1 VNPQISN
8 LRQQYLIWI
17 LVPSI
22 PNLDSEIGYYYDFD
36 QSHDE
41 YSRCFKKIGFEWRW
55 KYITQGSYIDQLKFI
70 KSESLPKE
78 PLIINL
84 CDGDEV
90 NGAPGIEVIKE
101 LKNLGLIFTG
111 AEEYFYEIT
120 TSKIPMKKV
129 FDQFGINTPKWDI
142 VSTSG
147 DNLSDIFKSLKS
159 PLILKPAVSGGSMGL
174 GIKNVVHNELE
185 AKLVLDQLQSGY
197 KGWKLDIDGFILE
210 EFIPGKE
217 FTTLLT
223 GSYDHPS
230 YIRTYTPV
238 ERVFSQK
245 IPATERILS
254 YDRLWETYEEENELD
269 HGEFLF
275 NYFPCDPDLS
285 EKINQLSLDVFHSL
299 KGTGYTRIDIRQHEK
314 NGLFYVLE
322 ANAQCGLSEDENY
335 TSIGAILRISGI
347 SFSELITEIILDAL
361 RKKIL

>member
-1 VNPQISN
+1 M
-8 LRQQYLIWI
+8 
-17 LVPSI
+17 
-22 PNLDSEIGYYYDFD
+22 DSEIGYYYDFD

-41 YSRCFKKIGFEWRW
+41 YFRCFSEIGFEWKW
-55 KYITQGSYIDQLKFI
+55 KYITQGSYVDQLKFI
-70 KSESLPKE
+70 KAESFPKE

-101 LKNLGLIFTG
+101 LKNQGLIFTG
-111 AEEYFYEIT
+111 ADEYFYEIT
-120 TSKIPMKKV
+120 TSKIPMKKI
-129 FDQFGINTPKWDI
+129 FNEFGINTPEWDI
-142 VSTSG
+142 VSSSG
-147 DNLSDIFKSLKS
+147 DNLSDIFKRLSS

-174 GIKNVVHNELE
+174 GIKNVVSNEDD
-185 AKLVLDQLQSGY
+185 AKLVLEQLQSGY

-217 FTTLLT
+217 FTSLLT
-223 GSYDHPS
+223 GSYNQP
-230 YIRTYTPV
+230 YCIKTYSPV
-238 ERVFSQK
+238 ERVFNQK

-254 YDRLWETYEEENELD
+254 YDRLWETYEEETELD
-269 HGEFLF
+269 QGEFLF

-285 EKINQLSLDVFHSL
+285 EKINNLSLDVFQCL

-314 NGLFYVLE
+314 NGMLYVLE

-361 RKKIL
+361 RKKIS